1 MNDDAKL
8 DEGTLEEVIVGV
20 LNRWPSAGVAIAV
33 VRDSGPVWFHTQ
45 GVANTRSLAPITQGT
60 VFRIGSLTKTFTAVA
75 VMQLWEQGLVDLDA
89 PVTRYLRAFR
99 LVPTKPGLGPV
110 TLRHLLTHTAGIGYW
125 LRASDLLRPR
135 LGSGVETGHP
145 VGSLAQLYRRGV
157 PFEVEPGTKWMYS
170 NHGFAV
176 LGQVVEDVSGE
187 PFDRYLRGRVFDVLG
202 LEHTDL
208 VLSERVRPALA
219 EGYVLRRNG
228 LKAVPHRE
236 VPTPGGGGI
245 YSTVGDVAR
254 YTSALLAGGS
264 NDAGVVLKPA
274 TVAAMF
280 SPHFQPDARIPG
292 EGLGFDLAEESGHRM
307 VGKDGV
313 VSGFLSAMSLAP
325 DDGVGVVVL
334 SNTGG
339 LDAVGAPVPL
349 GDAILRHLLRVPLSP
364 VRANLPPH
372 PEVWA
377 DLCGWYGLTP
387 GPMTNVFMRLVIG
400 AGVEVRVRKG
410 QLVLKPLNPLPALRR
425 GMRLHPSDPGDPY
438 AFRVDLSDVGKPPIP
453 VVFSRA
459 AGGVDHLCFGETVL
473 RKRTP
478 RKESPR

>member
-1 MNDDAKL
+1 MNDDSR
-8 DEGTLEEVIVGV
+8 LEESALEEIIAGV

-33 VRDSGPVWFHTQ
+33 VRDGGPVWFRTQ
-45 GVANTRSLAPITQGT
+45 GVANTRSGAPVTENT

-89 PVTRYLRAFR
+89 PVAGYLRAFR

-125 LRASDLLRPR
+125 LRASDLLRPLR
-135 LGSGVETGHP
+135 GSGVETGRP
-145 VGSLAQLYRRGV
+145 IGSLPQLYRRGV

-187 PFDRYLRGRVFDVLG
+187 PFDRYLRSHVFDVLG
-202 LEHTDL
+202 LEHTDV
-208 VLSERVRPALA
+208 VLSERVRSQLA

-228 LKAVPHRE
+228 LKTVPYRE

-245 YSTVGDVAR
+245 YSTLRDVAR
-254 YTSALLAGGS
+254 YASALLAGGS
-264 NDAGVVLKPA
+264 NDAGIVLKPA
-274 TVAAMF
+274 TVASMF
-280 SPHFQPDARIPG
+280 SPHFRADARIPG

-313 VSGFLSAMSLAP
+313 VSGFLSSMGLAP

-334 SNTGG
+334 ANTGG

-349 GDAILRHLLRVPLSP
+349 GDAILRHLLHLPLGS
-364 VRANLPPH
+364 VRADLPPH
-372 PEVWA
+372 PEVWGE
-377 DLCGWYGLTP
+377 LCGWYSLTP
-387 GPMTNVFMRLVIG
+387 GPMTNVFMRLVMG
-400 AGVEVRVRKG
+400 AGVDVRVRKG
-410 QLVLKPLNPLPALRR
+410 QLVLRPLNPLPALRR
-425 GMRLHPSDPGDPY
+425 GLRLHPADSRDPY
-438 AFRVDLSDVGKPPIP
+438 VFRVDMSDVGKPPMP
-453 VVFSRA
+453 VVFARA
-459 AGGVDHLCFGETVL
+459 EDGVDHLCFGETVL
-473 RKRTP
+473 RKRSLKSRP
-478 RKESPR
+478 